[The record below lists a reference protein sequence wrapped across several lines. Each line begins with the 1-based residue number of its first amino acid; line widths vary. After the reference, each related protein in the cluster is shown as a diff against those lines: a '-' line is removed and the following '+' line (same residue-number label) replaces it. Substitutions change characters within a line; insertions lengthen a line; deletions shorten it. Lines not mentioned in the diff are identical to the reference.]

1 VPTARRQKAAAADL
15 VLRYPGVMDRESM
28 NQWVLTAMC
37 LLISFTLGGL
47 SSQIGVLVNPLASA
61 FGLSQTD
68 AAAQFSWLTGGILAG
83 NVLAIPLLR
92 RFNMRRVVAWC
103 YLLLI
108 GCTVVLHATSIFR
121 LVPLLLTLI
130 GAAAGVGVCA
140 ASTIIAQIWSGKRRQ
155 SALVAQD
162 AFFNSGG
169 MVFPALAGFM
179 LSRSP
184 GWSWGFVN
192 VAVIGAV
199 IVGLA
204 LLTRFDGTGEVE
216 SEADGARAEW
226 PFGLWVAGASLF
238 TIIVCFV
245 TVTIWLPVYV
255 QEAFGVSSEASSLV
269 ISKIF
274 VSAFFGSIVFTF
286 VVMKI
291 AIHRFIAG
299 VVLIGCIASAYF
311 VQVDSFEAITNIAFA
326 YGLAIAA
333 VYHSFIALG
342 LSFTQNPSYRHV
354 TFLYICPGV
363 GGAIAPVFSSR
374 IVDQFG
380 IEWAFYMAS
389 ILYGLVLA
397 AVLLSSFRPLRAA
410 D

>member
-1 VPTARRQKAAAADL
+1 
-15 VLRYPGVMDRESM
+15 MDRDSI
-28 NQWVLTAMC
+28 NQWALTAMC

-47 SSQIGVLVNPLASA
+47 SSQIGVLVNPLAEA

-108 GCTVVLHATSIFR
+108 GCTLGLHATSIFV
-121 LVPLLLTLI
+121 LVPVSLTVI
-130 GAAAGVGVCA
+130 GASAGIGVCA
-140 ASTIIAQIWSGKRRQ
+140 ASTIIAQIWEGKRRQ

-169 MVFPALAGFM
+169 MVFPAAAGFV
-179 LSRSP
+179 LSRSL

-204 LLTRFDGTGEVE
+204 LVTRFSGTGEVE
-216 SEADGARAEW
+216 SGAGDIRTRW
-226 PFGLWVAGASLF
+226 PIGLWIAGASLF

-245 TVTIWLPVYV
+245 TVTIWLPVFV
-255 QEAFGVSSEASSLV
+255 QETFNVSSEAASLV

-274 VSAFFGSIVFTF
+274 VSAFFGSIFFTF
-286 VVMKI
+286 VVLKL

-299 VVLIGCIASAYF
+299 VVSIGCVASAFF
-311 VQVDSFEAITNIAFA
+311 VQVDSFEAITNVAFA

-333 VYHSFIALG
+333 VYHSFIAWG
-342 LSFTQNPSYRHV
+342 LSFTENPNYRQV
-354 TFLYICPGV
+354 TFLYICPGF

-374 IVDQFG
+374 IVEQFG
-380 IEWAFYMAS
+380 IEWAFYVAS
-389 ILYGLVLA
+389 FLYALVLA
-397 AVLLSSFRPLRAA
+397 AVVLLSFRTRVRFGASGGA
-410 D
+410 